1 MSGRRL
7 GISHRYTAIVMAL
20 LAVVVLGYFGYRQL
34 VKPPTQPSTDVGRK
48 VAESFL
54 ASVRSGKAGD
64 AWDTASAEFKSIE
77 GRESFI
83 RKARSNAIL
92 TGPLQF
98 NSTQQVL
105 AQDEPRTE
113 YLFQSPDAKI
123 VRVLI
128 GHERGDWKV
137 DRLNF

>member
-1 MSGRRL
+1 MGGTRL
-7 GISHRYTAIVMAL
+7 GVTSRHTAIVLAL
-20 LAVVVLGYFGYRQL
+20 LVIFVVGYFGHRQL
-34 VKPPTQPSTDVGRK
+34 VKRPTQPSADVGRQ

-54 ASVRSGKAGD
+54 ASIRSGKAGD
-64 AWDTASAEFKSIE
+64 AWDTASTEFKSIE

-83 RKARSNAIL
+83 RKVRSNAIL

-98 NSTQQVL
+98 NSIQQVL
-105 AQDEPRTE
+105 VQDEPRTE
-113 YLFQSPDAKI
+113 YLFQSPNAKI

-128 GHERGDWKV
+128 GYDRGDWRV